1 MLTTAP
7 TTEMIIEWKR
17 IFEEH
22 HSALTPNRKSGNEVD
37 RYFREN
43 YAYKIYDNAAFQE
56 IASLNITENDYFK
69 CKLPENTL
77 PNIQSYQ
84 TGNVLVA
91 IDLNTGEFHVESENT
106 EEVISIHDDLFLYRG
121 LDEEDI
127 KNFFLV
133 AEYVKLSQ
141 NKFQHSE

>member
-1 MLTTAP
+1 MLTTEP
-7 TTEMIIEWKR
+7 TSEMIAEWKR
-17 IFEEH
+17 IFEIY

-37 RYFREN
+37 QYFREK
-43 YAYKIYDNAAFQE
+43 YSYQLFDNAEFRK

-69 CKLPENTL
+69 SKLPKGAL

-91 IDLNTGEFHVESENT
+91 IDLCTGEFHIESENI
-106 EEVISIHDDLFLYRG
+106 EEVIPISDDLFVYRG
-121 LDEEDI
+121 LDEDDL

-141 NKFQHSE
+141 K